1 MEFNRSRVTFF
12 LGEAS
17 LRRKVAGNLILSASP
32 QIFQKCRPRLFQKE
46 NLLQISRWGSLM
58 GQNIIFD
65 GKERLDEE
73 EDVGRFCE
81 KEGDGI

>member
-1 MEFNRSRVTFF
+1 MTFF

-46 NLLQISRWGSLM
+46 NLLQISRWGPLM
-58 GQNIIFD
+58 GQNIILD
-65 GKERLDEE
+65 GDWRERLDEE
-73 EDVGRFCE
+73 EDEGRFCE

>member
-17 LRRKVAGNLILSASP
+17 LRRKVAGNLILS

-46 NLLQISRWGSLM
+46 NLLQINRWRPLM
-58 GQNIIFD
+58 GKNIILD
-65 GKERLDEE
+65 GEERLDEE